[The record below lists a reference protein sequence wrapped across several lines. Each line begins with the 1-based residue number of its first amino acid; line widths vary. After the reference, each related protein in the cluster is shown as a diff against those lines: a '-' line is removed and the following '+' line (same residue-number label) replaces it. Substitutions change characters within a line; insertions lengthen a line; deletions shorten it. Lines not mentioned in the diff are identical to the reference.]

1 METLS
6 PFSLPPS
13 IVESKKR
20 TFVDYQTEGVKVEW
34 SDDDEPPPPKPARK
48 KKATERPRAVVATI
62 DSFPTAVLAAKA
74 SFESVYF
81 VPLDRSLRGQGRGAS
96 ELSDHPLTAV
106 AEAEAALAESD
117 SVVIFAGD
125 PDLAATVAR
134 MATRGKRIGLPM
146 PVDTELA
153 KFCKKLPSMTP
164 VTMRG
169 SFRDLKLFFLHDA

>member
-6 PFSLPPS
+6 PFRLPPS

-20 TFVDYQTEGVKVEW
+20 IFVDYHAEGVKVEW
-34 SDDDEPPPPKPARK
+34 SDEDEPPPPKPAK
-48 KKATERPRAVVATI
+48 KKKERPRAVVATVG
-62 DSFPTAVLAAKA
+62 SFPTAVLAAKA

-106 AEAEAALAESD
+106 AEAEEALAESD
-117 SVVIFAGD
+117 SVVIFAGE
-125 PDLAATVAR
+125 PDLAATLAR
-134 MATRGKRIGLPM
+134 MATRGKRIGGLPM

-169 SFRDLKLFFLHDA
+169 SFRDLKLFLLHDA